1 MWEALIQSI
10 PAALA
15 LPSPYLRLIGADPGA
30 PVGAIPAVGSA
41 VPGFAVTDVVPSRSL
56 TLAGH
61 HHFSRYELRLTVER
75 APAGALLSAHTSA
88 EFPGFL
94 GWGYRLLVIRSGAHR
109 VITRRFL
116 EGIARRAARPP
127 RA

>member
-30 PVGAIPAVGSA
+30 PVGVIPAVGSA
-41 VPGFAVTDVVPSRSL
+41 VPGFAVTDVVPSRSV
-56 TLAGH
+56 TLAGR
-61 HHFSRYELRLTVER
+61 HHFSRYELLLTVEH

-88 EFPGFL
+88 EFPGLL
-94 GWGYRLLVIRSGAHR
+94 GWGYRLVVIGSGAHR
-109 VITRRFL
+109 LITRRFL
-116 EGIARRAARPP
+116 QSIARRAVRAP
-127 RA
+127 RS